1 MNFGSTTNGD
11 IVANDSGAV
20 TLNIAGDFNGN
31 YLGSTGT
38 GTANLTLA
46 STGVMQS
53 ASLGTAADI
62 FTFQGGTIN
71 GTLNGGNSGNYDTFI
86 SNLGLATAP
95 RSTCP
100 TSPASN
106 TIITSPAR

>member
-1 MNFGSTTNGD
+1 MTTNGD

-38 GTANLTLA
+38 GIANLTLA

-53 ASLGTAADI
+53 ASLGTAADT

-71 GTLNGGNSGNYDTFI
+71 GTLNGGNSAAMTRSRAI
-86 SNLGLATAP
+86 LALATAL
-95 RSTCP
+95 RSTCR